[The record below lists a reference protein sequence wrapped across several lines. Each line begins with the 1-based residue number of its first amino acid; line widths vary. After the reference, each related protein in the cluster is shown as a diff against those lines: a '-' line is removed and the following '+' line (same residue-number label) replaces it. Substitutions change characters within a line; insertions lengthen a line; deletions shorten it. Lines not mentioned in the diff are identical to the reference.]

1 MLIAMQKQANYLMI
15 LLCTVVTA
23 YTLVVLVL
31 DSYMFIFTVL
41 TTWRHYVESKSLGQ
55 SGITYVLLRDGEPI

>member
-1 MLIAMQKQANYLMI
+1 MFIAIEEQANYLTM
-15 LLCTVVTA
+15 TFPVVTA

-31 DSYMFIFTVL
+31 DAYMFIFTVR